1 MRGSPGARV
10 VQAVCVLVSIV
21 GSSTLFAQTA
31 DRCTAVLAPSVG
43 KTIASINIATFA
55 TDIKK
60 WACKQPNRSANM
72 SVDSSGSAGLPI
84 EGIPVQFGGTLNG
97 KNASAWFDSNCN
109 ASSEPLSTPQAQRI
123 AANLVPPAV
132 VDAWKDCR
140 IHEVENQTSPRR
152 VKISGALSGGDNTV
166 TLTLQWI
173 PDPTSPAAP
182 VVSELV
188 GFNANCSDLP
198 KRGSLLQGSITVE
211 CKRRGRSMMVFFLNT
226 ETEGSSNVLSF

>member
-1 MRGSPGARV
+1 MNKIRNFTAR
-10 VQAVCVLVSIV
+10 VLVSV
-21 GSSTLFAQTA
+21 VASSILFAQTA

-97 KNASAWFDSNCN
+97 KNAAAWFDSSCK
-109 ASSEPLSTPQAQRI
+109 SSDEPLTTSQAQRV

-132 VDAWKDCR
+132 VEAWKECR
-140 IHEVENQTSPRR
+140 IHEVDTQTSPRR
-152 VKISGALSGGDNTV
+152 VKITGALSGGDNIV

-173 PDPTSPAAP
+173 PDPTSAAAP
-182 VVSELV
+182 VVAEFV
-188 GFNANCSDLP
+188 GFNINCTDLP
-198 KRGSLLQGSITVE
+198 KRGSLLQGSTTVE
-211 CKRRGRSMMVFFLNT
+211 CKRRGPGSMVFFLNT
-226 ETEGSSNVLSF
+226 ESDGSSNSLSF